1 MNYLIRTLALAPVL
15 ILGLATTPAAVAGE
29 DAAALKAARAVMDDF
44 MTAFN
49 ARDEAAWA
57 ATFNYPH
64 VRFASG
70 QVMISPDA
78 KAVTD
83 RMDFAAFAASTGWDR
98 SAWDKVEALDA
109 GSEKVHFKVTFTR
122 FTADNEKIATY
133 DSLYVVTLKD
143 DHWGIQA
150 RSSFAP

>member
-1 MNYLIRTLALAPVL
+1 MKHLILTMTLF
-15 ILGLATTPAAVAGE
+15 LGLAVAPGALGGE
-29 DAAALKAARAVMDDF
+29 DQKALDAARAVMDDF

-49 ARDEAAWA
+49 ARDEATWA

-83 RMDFAAFAASTGWDR
+83 RMDFAAFAASTGWAR

-109 GSEKVHFKVTFTR
+109 GADKVHFKVTFTR
-122 FTADNEKIATY
+122 YTSQNEKIASY

-143 DHWGIQA
+143 GHWGIQA

>member
-1 MNYLIRTLALAPVL
+1 MKSFVAVL
-15 ILGLATTPAAVAGE
+15 ILGLWAALIPLAHADE
-29 DAAALKAARAVMDDF
+29 DALAAARAVMDDF
-44 MTAFN
+44 MTTFN
-49 ARDEAAWA
+49 AKDEDAWA

-70 QVMISPDA
+70 NVIVSPDA
-78 KAVTD
+78 KAITD
-83 RMDFAAFAASTGWDR
+83 TMDFAIFSARSGWDH

-109 GSEKVHFKVTFTR
+109 GSTKVHFKVTFSR
-122 FTADNEKIATY
+122 YTAEDKKLATY

-143 DHWGIQA
+143 GHWGIQA

>member
-1 MNYLIRTLALAPVL
+1 MRKSILTFAFCLSLVSLQPALAV
-15 ILGLATTPAAVAGE
+15 TGE
-29 DAAALKAARAVMDDF
+29 TSLVSARRVMDDF

-70 QVMISPDA
+70 AVMISENA
-78 KAVTD
+78 NAVTD
-83 RMDFAAFAASTGWDR
+83 RMDFEGFAKATGWDH
-98 SAWDKVEALDA
+98 SAWDQVEPLDS
-109 GSEKVHFKVTFTR
+109 GKEKVHFKVTFTR
-122 FTADNEKIATY
+122 YTAKGEKIATY
-133 DSLYVVTLKD
+133 DSLYVVTLVD
-143 DHWGIQA
+143 GHWGIQA

>member
-1 MNYLIRTLALAPVL
+1 MRVMMTSLFVCLLVAA
-15 ILGLATTPAAVAGE
+15 APAAAA
-29 DAAALKAARAVMDDF
+29 DADENHAALKAARQVMDEF
-44 MTAFN
+44 MTTFN

-70 QVMISPDA
+70 KVVISPDA

-83 RMDFAAFAASTGWDR
+83 RMDFAAFSTSTGWDH
-98 SAWDKVEALDA
+98 SAWDAVEALDA
-109 GSEKVHFKVTFTR
+109 GNEKVHFKVTFSR
-122 FTADNEKIATY
+122 YTAENEKIATY
-133 DSLYVVTLKD
+133 DSLYIVTLLEG
-143 DHWGIQA
+143 HWGIQA

>member
-1 MNYLIRTLALAPVL
+1 MKTLFSPVAAGL
-15 ILGLATTPAAVAGE
+15 FFAVVLGVTSPAFADE
-29 DAAALKAARAVMDDF
+29 TALKAARATMDDF

-49 ARDEAAWA
+49 AKDEDAWA

-70 QVMISPDA
+70 AVAISHDA

-83 RMDFAAFAASTGWDR
+83 RMDFAAFSAATGWDH
-98 SAWDKVEALDA
+98 SAWDRVEALDA
-109 GSEKVHFKVTFTR
+109 GSEKVHFKVTFSR
-122 FTADNEKIATY
+122 YTAAGDKMATY

-143 DHWGIQA
+143 GHWGIQA

>member
-1 MNYLIRTLALAPVL
+1 M
-15 ILGLATTPAAVAGE
+15 
-29 DAAALKAARAVMDDF
+29 
-44 MTAFN
+44 
-49 ARDEAAWA
+49 

-83 RMDFAAFAASTGWDR
+83 RMDFAAFSASTGWDQ

-109 GSEKVHFKVTFTR
+109 GAEKVHFKVTFSRYTVE
-122 FTADNEKIATY
+122 NEKIATY
-133 DSLYVVTLKD
+133 DSLYVVTLMD
-143 DHWGIQA
+143 GHWGVQA

>member
-1 MNYLIRTLALAPVL
+1 MKLLIGALV
-15 ILGLATTPAAVAGE
+15 LGLTTLVSSFAHAD
-29 DAAALKAARAVMDDF
+29 DASLKAARAVMDDF
-44 MTAFN
+44 MTTFN
-49 ARDEAAWA
+49 AKDEDAWA

-70 QVMISPDA
+70 GVAISPDA
-78 KAVTD
+78 KSVTD
-83 RMDFAAFAASTGWDR
+83 RMDFAAFAAMSGWDH

-109 GSEKVHFKVTFTR
+109 GSTKVHFKVTFSR
-122 FTADNEKIATY
+122 YTAQDKKLASY

-143 DHWGIQA
+143 GHWGIQA

>member
-1 MNYLIRTLALAPVL
+1 MRVLMTSLFVYLSL
-15 ILGLATTPAAVAGE
+15 IAAPAAAADE
-29 DAAALKAARAVMDDF
+29 NHAALKAARQVMDEF
-44 MTAFN
+44 MTTFN

-83 RMDFAAFAASTGWDR
+83 RMDFAAFSKSTGWDH
-98 SAWDKVEALDA
+98 SAWDAVEALDS
-109 GSEKVHFKVTFTR
+109 GKEKVHFKVTFSR
-122 FTADNEKIATY
+122 YTAENEKIATY
-133 DSLYVVTLKD
+133 DSLYIVTFLEG
-143 DHWGIQA
+143 HWGIQA